1 MEPTERLVS
10 VLFHLIYVAYAN
22 TKYVMDCVF
31 LNYVWV
37 YCMQFLCKELADMT
51 ISRRMSYSIRSVR
64 SPDIEIFPII
74 LATL

>member
-31 LNYVWV
+31 SEL
-37 YCMQFLCKELADMT
+37 CMGLLHA
-51 ISRRMSYSIRSVR
+51 ISVQG
-64 SPDIEIFPII
+64 
-74 LATL
+74 TG